1 MHESSLVMSILEIT
15 KETLAAHKAER
26 VSKITL
32 VLGELACVETHSLI
46 SCFEVFAEGTP
57 AEGAEL
63 VFERVAAMKKCNAC
77 GQEFSRKDGPELCSI
92 CGGALAMDSGRE
104 FYLKSMELEGGP
116 EPASQE

>member
-15 KETLAAHKAER
+15 KETLTANKAER

-46 SCFEVFAEGTP
+46 SCFEIFAEGTP

-63 VFERVAAMKKCNAC
+63 VFERVTAMKKCAGC
-77 GQEFSRKDGPELCSI
+77 GQEFSRKDGPELCAG
-92 CGGALAMDSGRE
+92 CGGDLTMTSGRE

-116 EPASQE
+116 EPSSPE